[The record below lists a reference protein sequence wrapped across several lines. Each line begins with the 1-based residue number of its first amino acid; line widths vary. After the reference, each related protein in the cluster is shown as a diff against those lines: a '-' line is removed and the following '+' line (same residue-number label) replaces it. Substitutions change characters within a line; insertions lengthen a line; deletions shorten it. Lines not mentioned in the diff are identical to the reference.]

1 MRYMR
6 AVELLRMLTDEC
18 ESAKNWP
25 PEEPLL
31 LEAYAFGDVLHGA
44 DPLDC
49 VEIVLVLNLPPQEVV
64 WGSTPHGT
72 AWLADRLRV
81 SKGGFCYWWRSHL
94 DPVWNHYVRE
104 PVRFWS
110 QDGPDENVLQAL
122 AERRFA
128 DLPSQMPSPAAYR
141 DQIIA
146 ERDAALSRLR
156 EIHAAYWDN
165 DWRRK
170 HRGLGRYPE
179 HELWEAVD
187 GYLELRDAAAQSP
200 ADSEG

>member
-1 MRYMR
+1 
-6 AVELLRMLTDEC
+6 MLTDEC

-31 LEAYAFGDVLHGA
+31 LEAYAFGDVLRGA

-64 WGSTPHGT
+64 WGSTPHGS
-72 AWLADRLRV
+72 AWLADRLRI

-110 QDGPDENVLQAL
+110 PDGPDENVLQAL

-128 DLPSQMPSPAAYR
+128 DLPRQVPSPAAR
-141 DQIIA
+141 HDQIIS
-146 ERDAALSRLR
+146 ERDAALRRLR
-156 EIHAAYWDN
+156 EIHGAYWDN
-165 DWRRK
+165 DWRRE

-187 GYLELRDAAAQSP
+187 GYLELRDAAAQPP
-200 ADSEG
+200 ADSDG

>member
-1 MRYMR
+1 
-6 AVELLRMLTDEC
+6 MLTDEC

-31 LEAYAFGDVLHGA
+31 LEAYAFGDVLRGA

-72 AWLADRLRV
+72 AWLADRLRI

-110 QDGPDENVLQAL
+110 QDGPDQDVLQAL
-122 AERRFA
+122 TERRFA
-128 DLPSQMPSPAAYR
+128 DLPRQVPSLAAR
-141 DQIIA
+141 HDQIA
-146 ERDAALSRLR
+146 GELDGALSHLR
-156 EIHAAYWDN
+156 EIRAAYWDN
-165 DWRRK
+165 DWRRE

>member
-6 AVELLRMLTDEC
+6 AVEKLRMLTEEC

-31 LEAYAFGDVLHGA
+31 LETYAFGDVLRGA

-104 PVRFWS
+104 PVRLWS

-122 AERRFA
+122 VERRFA
-128 DLPSQMPSPAAYR
+128 DLPRQAPSPTAR
-141 DQIIA
+141 HDQIIS

-156 EIHAAYWDN
+156 EVHAAYWDN
-165 DWRRK
+165 DWRRE

-187 GYLELRDAAAQSP
+187 GYLELRDAAAQPP
-200 ADSEG
+200 ADSDD